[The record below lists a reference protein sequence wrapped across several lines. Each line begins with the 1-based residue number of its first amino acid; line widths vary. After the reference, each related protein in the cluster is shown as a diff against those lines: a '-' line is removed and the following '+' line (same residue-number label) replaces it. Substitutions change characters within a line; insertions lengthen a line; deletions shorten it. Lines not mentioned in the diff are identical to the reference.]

1 VNSTTLISNNIDSG
15 DNKDNNPTED
25 NGGGNNGNAG
35 GGGIDNSRDNEPSYN
50 KQPTPERWILV
61 LAMTILAFGVIML
74 TLRSV
79 IFSLI
84 LITTGVSLF
93 AYWLYIGVR
102 LKEQNRPLNDFS
114 GNSSNAKSRV
124 KEAEHVCSCP
134 ICKHTESKACMEL
147 RCPCCILTR
156 NKQIIGHFGNPFQ

>member
-1 VNSTTLISNNIDSG
+1 VNSTTLISNNIDTS

-25 NGGGNNGNAG
+25 DGGKNNGNAG
-35 GGGIDNSRDNEPSYN
+35 GGFDSSSDNEPSYN

-61 LAMTILAFGVIML
+61 LGMTILAFGVIML

-79 IFSLI
+79 IFSVI
-84 LITTGVSLF
+84 LIATGVSLF

-114 GNSSNAKSRV
+114 VNSFSAKSRV

-134 ICKHTESKACMEL
+134 ICKHTESKACMKL

-156 NKQIIGHFGNPFQ
+156 NKQIIGHFDNPLQ